1 MPSYHNFAGT
11 IASVSAL
18 CVRDARTEEI
28 MNLSVS
34 VLTVVSYVDGKPL
47 KTPLWVNTLL
57 LPSQAAELG
66 LEIKAK
72 SLCTANQFIKPE
84 ELAEYGLTVSEVG
97 TAGVPF
103 SFDAIGVNRARA
115 RELNT
120 PGLPT
125 QIIYPAS
132 GARNFRV
139 DNVDNIITEFE
150 TVEDITQT
158 QGYRPPSAVVNFVQA
173 QVKRAQPSTQPTQKA
188 LTGALGTH
196 LEDFEF

>member
-1 MPSYHNFAGT
+1 MSNYHNFVGT

-18 CVRDARTEEI
+18 CIRDMLTDAI
-28 MNLSVS
+28 SSLNIS

-47 KTPLWVNTLL
+47 KKPLWVNTLL

-72 SLCTANQFIKPE
+72 SLCTAKQFITPE
-84 ELAEYGLTVSEVG
+84 ELAKYNLTVSEVG
-97 TAGVPF
+97 TAGLTF
-103 SFDAIGVNRARA
+103 SFDAIGINQAKA

-125 QIIYPAS
+125 QIVYPAS
-132 GARNFRV
+132 GAHNFRM
-139 DNVDNIITEFE
+139 DSTNSIITEFE
-150 TVEDITQT
+150 TVDDISQT
-158 QGYRPPSAVVNFVQA
+158 QGYRPPSAVANFVQS
-173 QVKRAQPSTQPTQKA
+173 QVKQAKPVQLAQEP
-188 LTGALGTH
+188 LVGAIGAS